1 MKPLLITILTLF
13 ALSMQA
19 QDTIMVSTVKNKRT
33 TVAIIT
39 KDTSGVETEVR
50 EVLTYEKAVERIKR
64 LEQDTTMLNQH
75 LQQMDM
81 IENQIKVE
89 RQKAR
94 QQKRQSINLIDRL
107 KKLLPSL
114 L

>member
-1 MKPLLITILTLF
+1 MKTLVITILSLF
-13 ALSMQA
+13 AVSLQS
-19 QDTIMVSTVKNKRT
+19 QDTILVSTVKNKKT
-33 TVAIIT
+33 TVAVIT
-39 KDTSGVETEVR
+39 KDTSGVETEIR
-50 EVLTYEKAVERIKR
+50 EILTYDKAVERIKK

-75 LQQMDM
+75 LQQMEM

-94 QQKRQSINLIDRL
+94 QQKRQSANLIDRL